1 MGTNVHEY
9 TTDVL
14 ALLLLLLLL
23 LILLLGLLLCVRA
36 DNDKKSN
43 NNRWTNRVTTDR
55 VVIVMELGLWI
66 VHLVHAS
73 VMNDG
78 ARTQD
83 PRPKTHRQK
92 RKQNLSKRCPRSEG
106 RKTSMKTPHP

>member
-83 PRPKTHRQK
+83 PRPIDRKGNRTCPSDARGPRAGK
-92 RKQNLSKRCPRSEG
+92 RA
-106 RKTSMKTPHP
+106 